1 MSQLKVKELL
11 LRANYLLDKCFP
23 IMPGYAV
30 IKRGKMERILDK
42 LDASVPEDIK
52 EAERI
57 LSRKEQLMQDA
68 QNRADRIILDAQSE
82 ANRLL
87 SESELLRAVQSE
99 ALRVKEQVIAEC
111 DEIKQRTY
119 EEVEAIRSESIQ
131 EATRIREGAEN
142 YAERVLSNLEQD
154 LDQLQTVVRNGQ
166 DYLEQMKA
174 DYREQMQRSCYSRAS
189 VPSNDYRSTNRQ
201 IEQEEAPAHDV
212 EFVLD

>member
-57 LSRKEQLMQDA
+57 LNRKDQIMQDA
-68 QNRADRIILDAQSE
+68 QARADRIILDAQSE

-87 SESELLRAVQSE
+87 SESELLRAVQAE

-111 DEIKQRTY
+111 DEIKRQTVD
-119 EEVEAIRSESIQ
+119 EVGHIKNIAVEEAIKM
-131 EATRIREGAEN
+131 RENAET
-142 YAERVLSNLEQD
+142 YAEQVLMNLEQD
-154 LDQLQTVVRNGQ
+154 LEHLHTVVKNGQ
-166 DYLEQMKA
+166 DYLDQM
-174 DYREQMQRSCYSRAS
+174 RQESRH
-189 VPSNDYRSTNRQ
+189 TNPIYAGRTPHPQ
-201 IEQEEAPAHDV
+201 TINTQAEYAESDV